1 MTTPKWWSDPLTPE
15 GIAVV
20 QRKLGAEVT
29 GVWDDDTEARVR
41 GLQMARKRKPTGEV
55 DEQTAEDL
63 GEEATVGMTPEWF
76 TGDLALGDISPAVHK
91 VRCRLGVPHKGDDRF
106 DPDVEKAVRRF
117 QSGHQLPVTGVV
129 DEATAVALGECV
141 CEWSQSTEGVRQ

>member
-1 MTTPKWWSDPLTPE
+1 MTAPRWWSDPLTPE

-20 QRKLGAEVT
+20 QRKLGVT
-29 GVWDDDTEARVR
+29 ATGEWDDETEARVR

-55 DEQTAEDL
+55 DEQTAVDL
-63 GEEATVGMTPEWF
+63 GPEAREGLAPEWF
-76 TGDLALGDISPAVHK
+76 TGDLALGDIAPSVRN
-91 VRCRLGVPHKGDDRF
+91 VRCRLNVPHKGSDRF

-129 DEATAVALGECV
+129 DETTATELGECV
-141 CEWSQSTEGVRQ
+141 CQ